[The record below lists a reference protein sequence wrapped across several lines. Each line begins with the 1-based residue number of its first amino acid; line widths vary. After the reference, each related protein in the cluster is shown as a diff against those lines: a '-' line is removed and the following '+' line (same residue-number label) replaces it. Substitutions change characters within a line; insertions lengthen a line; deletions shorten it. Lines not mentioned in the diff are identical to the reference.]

1 VYAVAEQ
8 CDKAKH
14 GRNGET
20 LMPESTRNA
29 FGLAGRVCVVTGGG
43 SGIGRATA
51 MALAGDGASVAV
63 LDRDEAGAN
72 ETARL
77 LSEAGGNSL
86 ALTCDVSDRTS
97 VESASAAVRDRFGD
111 AQILVNNAGMIRP
124 GALESL
130 SLDDWNAVLA
140 VNLTGYFICAQV
152 FGRAMRVR
160 GEGALVHVSS
170 VAATEA
176 TAFSGAY
183 SVSKAGVTML
193 SRLLAVEW
201 GPAGIRSNS
210 VCPGMIQTPLVKT
223 VYEAPGIIERRSA
236 VVPSR
241 RVGQPDDIAQA
252 ILFLASPR
260 SAYVNGTELL
270 VDGGLSQ
277 NLMSQIA
284 RPGYERSQT
293 APEVEDGQPP

>member
-1 VYAVAEQ
+1 
-8 CDKAKH
+8 
-14 GRNGET
+14 
-20 LMPESTRNA
+20 MPQSTRNA
-29 FGLAGRVCVVTGGG
+29 FGLEGRVCVVTGGA

-51 MALAGDGASVAV
+51 LALSNEGASVAV
-63 LDRDEAGAN
+63 LDRDQPGAR
-72 ETARL
+72 ETVGL
-77 LSEAGGNSL
+77 LPGPGL
-86 ALTCDVSDRTS
+86 ALACDVSDQAS
-97 VESASAAVRDRFGD
+97 VESACAAVQARFGD

-130 SLDDWNAVLA
+130 SLADWNAVLA
-140 VNLTGYFICAQV
+140 VNLTGYFLCAQV
-152 FGRAMRVR
+152 FGRAMRAR

-201 GPAGIRSNS
+201 GPHGIRSNA
-210 VCPGMIQTPLVKT
+210 VCPGMIQTPLVKE
-223 VYEAPGIIERRSA
+223 VYEAPGIIAQRSA
-236 VVPSR
+236 VVPTR
-241 RVGQPDDIAQA
+241 RVGQPEDIAQA

-260 SAYVNGTELL
+260 AAYVNGTEIL

-277 NLMSQIA
+277 NLMGQIP
-284 RPGYERSQT
+284 RPGYERAQT
-293 APEVEDGQPP
+293 SPEDEDGQPP